1 MYVFPETGDRKY
13 QKSNDKIV
21 IIMKGILETVAS
33 VVERLSLSSA
43 EKKRLKQELETAL
56 LENECQRVEM
66 QARVVGEEARGNWL
80 QRSWR
85 PVLMLAFAVVIL
97 AVYRLAG
104 VGRYLPV
111 LGFAGNRVGRIYRR
125 TFPDEK
131 VSEEQFIKFIKL

>member
-85 PVLMLAFAVVIL
+85 PVLMLA
-97 AVYRLAG
+97 LAG
-104 VGRYLPV
+104 MFTDLPV
-111 LGFAGNRVGRIYRR
+111 LADTSRFWDLLEIGLGGYIVGRFRMR
-125 TFPDEK
+125 K
-131 VSEEQFIKFIKL
+131 

>member
-1 MYVFPETGDRKY
+1 
-13 QKSNDKIV
+13 
-21 IIMKGILETVAS
+21 MKGILETVAS

-85 PVLMLAFAVVIL
+85 PVLMLAFA
-97 AVYRLAG
+97 RSEE
-104 VGRYLPV
+104 R
-111 LGFAGNRVGRIYRR
+111 RVGKECRSRWSPYH
-125 TFPDEK
+125 
-131 VSEEQFIKFIKL
+131 

>member
-80 QRSWR
+80 QR
-85 PVLMLAFAVVIL
+85 
-97 AVYRLAG
+97 G
-104 VGRYLPV
+104 CLPTCRCWPIPP
-111 LGFAGNRVGRIYRR
+111 GSGICWKSGWADISS
-125 TFPDEK
+125 D
-131 VSEEQFIKFIKL
+131 VSG

>member
-80 QRSWR
+80 H
-85 PVLMLAFAVVIL
+85 ACFCGGDIGGD
-97 AVYRLAG
+97 VYRLAA

>member
-85 PVLMLAFAVVIL
+85 PIVMLAFALVIL
-97 AVYRLAG
+97 SGMFMESTLLSDSSRLWDLLEIG
-104 VGRYLPV
+104 LGGYVIGRS
-111 LGFAGNRVGRIYRR
+111 G
-125 TFPDEK
+125 EK
-131 VSEEQFIKFIKL
+131 VTDCLLSRKWK

>member
-1 MYVFPETGDRKY
+1 MP
-13 QKSNDKIV
+13 
-21 IIMKGILETVAS
+21 
-33 VVERLSLSSA
+33 
-43 EKKRLKQELETAL
+43 
-56 LENECQRVEM
+56 RVEM

-97 AVYRLAG
+97 AGMFTELPG

>member
-1 MYVFPETGDRKY
+1 
-13 QKSNDKIV
+13 
-21 IIMKGILETVAS
+21 MKGILETVAS

-97 AVYRLAG
+97 AG
-104 VGRYLPV
+104 MFTDLPV